1 MAEESQ
7 DGQDKTEEPS
17 QRKIDKA
24 REDGQVLQSKEMFV
38 FTSIAMSLIIF
49 LFIPEVAMPG
59 MNEWGKFFIID
70 SKEQLSNLAYTRLY
84 QVFKIIVIIALFVGI
99 PLMVVSLLTQ
109 LAVGGINFAPKAA
122 AFKGNKINPIKGLK
136 RIFSVKGLVE
146 LGKSVLK
153 VILLVGLA
161 TLIIYIMLPQLLM
174 ISHGT
179 LNSALEVMY
188 YAFPFLIGTL
198 LAALAVIAAID
209 YFWQRHVHVQQL
221 KMTKQEV
228 KDEHKQTDGSPEVKA
243 KIRRMQMEK
252 SREASKQREALEN
265 VSNATAVITNPTHF
279 AVALKY
285 NPGEIGAPTILAM
298 GQGIIAKQI
307 IERANEHQIT
317 VFRSPLLA
325 RALYFTGEIGHEI
338 SDKLYNAVAVALAY
352 IYRIDQGE
360 NAEKPDITIPD
371 ELTFDEFG
379 NVEKNNI

>member
-7 DGQDKTEEPS
+7 DGQEKTEEPS
-17 QRKIDKA
+17 QRKIDKS

-38 FTSIAMSLIIF
+38 FSSIAMGLLIF
-49 LFIPEVAMPG
+49 LFIPEFAIPG
-59 MNEWGKFFIID
+59 MNEWGRLFQIE
-70 SKEQLSNLAYTRLY
+70 SKEQLSSLPFIHLY
-84 QVFKIIVIIALFVGI
+84 QVFEIIVIIALFLGV
-99 PLMVVSLLTQ
+99 PLMIVSLLTQ

-136 RIFSVKGLVE
+136 RMFSMKGLVE

-153 VILLVGLA
+153 VVLLIGLA
-161 TLIIYIMLPQLLM
+161 AIVIYIMLPQLLQ
-174 ISHGT
+174 ISHGS
-179 LNSALEVMY
+179 LKSALEVMY

-198 LAALAVIAAID
+198 LTALAVIAAID
-209 YFWQRHVHVQQL
+209 YFWQRHVHIQQL
-221 KMTKQEV
+221 KMTKQEL

-252 SREASKQREALEN
+252 SRESSKQREALEN

-298 GQGIIAKQI
+298 GQGVIAQKI
-307 IERANEHQIT
+307 IERANDNKIT

-325 RALYFTGEIGHEI
+325 RALYFTGKIGEEI

-352 IYRIDQGE
+352 IYRIEQGE
-360 NAEKPDITIPD
+360 PVEEPDISIPD
-371 ELTFDEFG
+371 ELSFDEFG
-379 NVEKNNI
+379 KVKA